1 MIAKELSAP
10 ACWARMV
17 ERAEPV
23 FHGAAHVVIAAA
35 LVLPQC
41 AHAQGV
47 GGIGSG
53 VTDLLK
59 MVANLVVFEWG
70 YYLGIILLAFQ
81 GYRWKTGRCDL
92 MELGR
97 WAFGII
103 LVFFAPNIVAEF
115 RGRAGGL

>member
-1 MIAKELSAP
+1 MRVRDICALTRL
-10 ACWARMV
+10 ARTV

-23 FHGAAHVVIAAA
+23 FHAASHVVIAAA

-103 LVFFAPNIVAEF
+103 LVFFAPNIVTEF
-115 RGRAGGL
+115 RGRAGGI